1 MFLSLLNRKEK
12 LKFLDLAVNMVDIDG
27 TPSQIEKRLL
37 RLIFAEVSD
46 VSEEYTFAKSD
57 SIDKTIE
64 YFNDSTQPVKNI
76 IYLNLM
82 KITLED
88 DFYNTSEFLFLEKIQ
103 NSFGISN
110 EKRHEIMGVVY
121 EERDLKERAKRVISY
136 NA

>member
-46 VSEEYTFAKSD
+46 VSEEYTFAKSE

-110 EKRHEIMGVVY
+110 EKRHEIMSVVY